1 MSEMRKNKLGFY
13 PQREK
18 LYNHHLP
25 YSQQID
31 DEIVQYLSRI
41 KANISRSLILNDWNA
56 FSGFSWIEE
65 LSKYLLIFQILDSIV
80 FYYFLFDNS
89 YISLY
94 GLCFSKEDHI
104 YLIKLLLNVIT
115 IPELCFQE
123 VMFYSR
129 ILIKLLK

>member
-1 MSEMRKNKLGFY
+1 MSTELNYDSTQTYNSIMSEMRKNKLGFY

-18 LYNHHLP
+18 LYNHYLP

-31 DEIVQYLSRI
+31 DEIVQYLSHI

-80 FYYFLFDNS
+80 FYYLF
-89 YISLY
+89 I
-94 GLCFSKEDHI
+94 
-104 YLIKLLLNVIT
+104 
-115 IPELCFQE
+115 
-123 VMFYSR
+123 
-129 ILIKLLK
+129 